1 MSRNLV
7 IFPLK
12 LSSLRP
18 RNLTA
23 SLNNHP
29 DLTKLQNIGNEMVMD
44 DGLPNHE
51 RMGFWQKMPVYW
63 NANREG
69 YKPAPPIVW
78 KNDEL

>member
-1 MSRNLV
+1 
-7 IFPLK
+7 
-12 LSSLRP
+12 
-18 RNLTA
+18 
-23 SLNNHP
+23 
-29 DLTKLQNIGNEMVMD
+29 MVMD